1 MTAAC
6 GDKAGTL
13 AGMSRHRR
21 AWDPACDAC
30 KKAAAD
36 YQRRRRQSSP
46 RSLLTPATN
55 PPAATGPSSGSSAG
69 IGASSPTCCPKR
81 GAAAMTCKPHI
92 FVHDD
97 EYYAYCARCRWV
109 SDTATNITVA
119 RVRADRHQQE
129 GENA

>member
-13 AGMSRHRR
+13 AGVSRHRR

-46 RSLLTPATN
+46 KVAADARDESARRHWAIKRLIGRHRGEFADLLSQA
-55 PPAATGPSSGSSAG
+55 
-69 IGASSPTCCPKR
+69 R
-81 GAAAMTCKPHI
+81 GLPL
-92 FVHDD
+92 
-97 EYYAYCARCRWV
+97 
-109 SDTATNITVA
+109 
-119 RVRADRHQQE
+119 
-129 GENA
+129 

>member
-1 MTAAC
+1 
-6 GDKAGTL
+6 
-13 AGMSRHRR
+13 
-21 AWDPACDAC
+21 
-30 KKAAAD
+30 
-36 YQRRRRQSSP
+36 
-46 RSLLTPATN
+46 
-55 PPAATGPSSGSSAG
+55 
-69 IGASSPTCCPKR
+69 
-81 GAAAMTCKPHI
+81 MTCKPYI